1 MIEEDEAEEK
11 TAFVFIYPTY
21 HGNNNA
27 LLFIPFIRFG
37 MATTQS
43 TQHKETHSRKH
54 LVEDD
59 TMEVSER
66 WDFIQKNSYKMLEIT
81 CLRSNSIAHKYR
93 GTWRAKVVYIKHLS
107 FFLSFIFA
115 I

>member
-1 MIEEDEAEEK
+1 
-11 TAFVFIYPTY
+11 
-21 HGNNNA
+21 
-27 LLFIPFIRFG
+27 

-66 WDFIQKNSYKMLEIT
+66 WDFIKKNSYKMLEIT
-81 CLRSNSIAHKYR
+81 CLRSNSIY
-93 GTWRAKVVYIKHLS
+93 S
-107 FFLSFIFA
+107 PQIFVPGVHGGPGGQKLYT
-115 I
+115 